1 MVVSDYENPMR
12 NRSAEKQRMRV
23 SSKLRKWLL
32 VLGIV
37 IVILFKGTQIW
48 QSEQDRKTVAAMT
61 ARMQTV

>member
-1 MVVSDYENPMR
+1 
-12 NRSAEKQRMRV
+12 MRV